1 MNNKTNSEIKNDLD
15 LGLIDHEFVVAM
27 LNLILEEKE
36 KQEISKNK

>member
-15 LGLIDHEFVVAM
+15 LSLIDHEFVVAM